1 MGQTSYD
8 AYDSAGRRKYLTEG
22 EGKKFLKA
30 AASFPPR
37 DRLLCEAMF
46 FLGCRVS
53 EAIQLTPSHI
63 DLGES
68 VILIRCL
75 KKRGK
80 EVTRR
85 ILVPK
90 RLAKELLSQGS
101 PLDERLWPISRMTA
115 WRIVKRAMAIAGITG
130 VHAMPKGLR
139 HGFGARAAL
148 AKLPLH
154 LIQRYM
160 GHSYSTTTAI
170 YLDVVGE
177 EERALVGRTWL

>member
-1 MGQTSYD
+1 M
-8 AYDSAGRRKYLTEG
+8 
-22 EGKKFLKA
+22 KA
-30 AASFPPR
+30 AAALSTR
-37 DRLLCEAMF
+37 ERLLCESLY

-53 EAIQLTPSHI
+53 EALQLTPTCV
-63 DLGES
+63 DVGES

-85 ILVPK
+85 VLVPK
-90 RLAKELLSQGS
+90 RLAKELVDLGAQAE
-101 PLDERLWPISRMTA
+101 ERLWPISRMTA
-115 WRIVKRAMAIAGITG
+115 WRIVKRVMAVAGISG
-130 VHAMPKGLR
+130 IHAMPKGLR
-139 HGFGARAAL
+139 HGFGVRAAL

-170 YLDVVGE
+170 YLDVVGD
-177 EERALVGRTWL
+177 EERTLVCRTWR